1 MDHGCHGFQ
10 SRLAGRRDG
19 AGAVTGPGAEYP
31 MWQLDFLRTTG
42 RSEKND
48 TCIKKGAFNGN
59 CVCVCE
65 CIIYIQLYTW
75 IWGLSHVFFLLNI
88 AVEYH
93 HVDRTK
99 QVIVHSYVELPEVGM
114 ILQGT

>member
-48 TCIKKGAFNGN
+48 TCIKRGLLMGTVYVYVSVLYMYN
-59 CVCVCE
+59 
-65 CIIYIQLYTW
+65 YIHGY
-75 IWGLSHVFFLLNI
+75 G
-88 AVEYH
+88 
-93 HVDRTK
+93 D
-99 QVIVHSYVELPEVGM
+99 
-114 ILQGT
+114 